1 MGGSYENNIF
11 QNKYLS
17 KLCFVPGYSDQEIT
31 EPGALSIEL
40 DGTFHRIK
48 NERYLEKE
56 DRPDKQLS
64 GQHQIRDGEMQVY
77 FGKKAFDSLLQSMF
91 AGNGHL
97 NLMNDSIKM
106 SVAKLDDMA
115 YGYENAFKETS
126 LVNITAQVDYIH
138 SVTFDQQFN
147 NIPLKADVSVFF
159 DNPIKPLLRSAQA

>member
-1 MGGSYENNIF
+1 
-11 QNKYLS
+11 
-17 KLCFVPGYSDQEIT
+17 
-31 EPGALSIEL
+31 
-40 DGTFHRIK
+40 
-48 NERYLEKE
+48 
-56 DRPDKQLS
+56 
-64 GQHQIRDGEMQVY
+64 MQVY

-126 LVNITAQVDYIH
+126 IVNITAQVDYIH

-147 NIPLKADVSVFF
+147 NIPLKAEVSVFF
-159 DNPIKPLLRSAQA
+159 DNPIKPSLRSAQA